1 MRIGPIALA
10 GLAVLH
16 LVYLLRV
23 AAGFDFDIPTRQQNA
38 IVVWLGKEFGLGGV
52 ALFAAVDVLVIIAC
66 IRSLR
71 EK

>member
-10 GLAVLH
+10 GLAALH
-16 LVYLLRV
+16 LAYLLRV
-23 AAGFDFDIPTRQQNA
+23 AAGFDFDTPTQQNA
-38 IVVWLGKEFGLGGV
+38 IVVWSGKEFGLGGV

-71 EK
+71 ET